1 MAIVTLFVLFVL
13 LLILGFPVAL
23 SMGLTCIV
31 VAFQLD
37 IPLSMLAQRMVTG
50 INSFPL
56 LAIPFFI
63 LAGELMNVGGISKR
77 LVRFSDVL
85 VGRFRGGLANVNVM
99 TSMLF
104 GGISG
109 SALADA
115 SSIGSILIPMMRKK
129 GYGTDFS
136 VAVTVSG
143 ATQGII
149 IPPSHNMI
157 IYALVAGAGVSISNL
172 FLAGIIPGILLG
184 VALMITSYIIAVK
197 RKYPAE
203 KPSSLKEVLVAAKEA
218 IPGLFTGVIIIGG
231 IISGIFTVTESAAIG
246 VAYAFIISFFVN
258 KDVSLSKIG
267 VVLSGTFKTMAII
280 VFLIAVSNGYAW
292 LLAYLKVPT
301 MIAQGMMGLSD
312 NPIVIKLIIL
322 AILLFLGMILD
333 VAPIILIT
341 TPILLPIAESVGMNP
356 THYGIVMMI
365 CMAIGLVTPPV
376 GGALFVGSAIAKVP
390 VEGVIKALVPFYI
403 CMILVLLLVTFV
415 PQIVMV
421 MPNLFG

>member
-1 MAIVTLFVLFVL
+1 MAILTLFGLFIVL
-13 LLILGFPVAL
+13 LIIGVPVAL
-23 SMGLTCIV
+23 AMGLTCIV
-31 VAFQLD
+31 VALQLD

-63 LAGELMNVGGISKR
+63 LAGEIMNIGGISKR

-85 VGRFRGGLANVNVM
+85 VGRFRGGLANVNIT

-115 SSIGSILIPMMRKK
+115 SSIGSILIPMMKKK
-129 GYGTDFS
+129 GYDTDFS

-157 IYALVAGAGVSISNL
+157 IYALVAGAGVSISSL
-172 FLAGIIPGILLG
+172 FLAGIIPGVLLG
-184 VALMITSYIIAVK
+184 IALMVTSFIIAVK

-203 KPSSLKEVLVAAKEA
+203 KPSSFKEVLVAAKEA
-218 IPGLFTGVIIIGG
+218 VPGLFTGVIIIGG

-258 KDVSLSKIG
+258 RDVPLSKM
-267 VVLSGTFKTMAII
+267 VNVLSGTFKTMAIV
-280 VFLIAVSNGYAW
+280 VFLIAVSSGYAW
-292 LLAYLKVPT
+292 LLAFLKVPA
-301 MIAQGMMGLSD
+301 MISNGMLGLSD
-312 NPIVIKLIIL
+312 NPIVIKLIII

-341 TPILLPIAESVGMNP
+341 TPILLPIAQSVGMNP
-356 THYGIVMMI
+356 IHYGIVMMI

-390 VEGVIKALVPFYI
+390 VEKVIKALVPFYV
-403 CMILVLLLVTFV
+403 CMIVVLLLATFV

-421 MPNLFG
+421 VPTLFN